1 MALKGLSFSEYR
13 GIPRDANILV
23 YSSFFNWMGVGLLW
37 GTLQLFLFQEGIPF
51 ATAGLVLTVWGL
63 TSAGTTLIFGGF
75 ADRYGRKRL
84 VIMGG
89 LVASLTIGIFGLV
102 TEIRLLFAAAV
113 LSGLSEAMYA
123 VVWGALLAEKAG
135 NAKRTSAFSLS
146 FFISTISS
154 AVGGFSAAILVP
166 LRSIYGVDLVTGTR
180 FLYVAAAILSI
191 IGPAMILRIQESRST
206 LFPSS
211 GFHIRFLPTKSRS
224 IVRKYVFA
232 SILIA
237 LGAGMVIPLMTG
249 WADLRFGVT
258 YDVSAPILQG
268 VNSIAMGL
276 ANLLVPSLSRRFG
289 TVKTIVMTQGASTVF
304 LFSIPFLPTFPI
316 VGAVFVVRSM
326 LMMMSNPAQNSLLMG
341 LVPDEERSSA
351 SAISAS
357 LWRLPNSFSTFI
369 GAYLMGLGF
378 LALPFYLCTALYVT
392 AISYFWFAFRHV
404 SLPEEEARLLKEKIV
419 ESAVP
424 IAHTDEIRG

>member
-1 MALKGLSFSEYR
+1 MALKGFSFSEYR

-37 GTLQLFLFQEGIPF
+37 GTLQLFLFQEGISF

-63 TSAGTTLIFGGF
+63 TSAGTTLIFGGV
-75 ADRYGRKRL
+75 ADRYGRKKL

-102 TEIRLLFAAAV
+102 TDIRLLFGAAV

-123 VVWGALLAEKAG
+123 VAWGALLAEKAG

-146 FFISTISS
+146 FFISTVSS

-180 FLYVAAAILSI
+180 FLYIAAAILSI
-191 IGPAMILRIQESRST
+191 IGPLMILRIQESRSR
-206 LFPSS
+206 LLQPE
-211 GFHIRFLPTKSRS
+211 GFHIRFLPTKSRI

-232 SILIA
+232 SIMIA

-249 WADLRFGVT
+249 WVDLRFGVT

-276 ANLLVPSLSRRFG
+276 ANLLVPTLSRRFG
-289 TVKTIVMTQGASTVF
+289 TVKTIVMTQGASTIF
-304 LFSIPFLPTFPI
+304 LFSIPFLPSFPI

-404 SLPEEEARLLKEKIV
+404 SLPEEEVRFVKKEMV

-424 IAHTDEIRG
+424 IAAADEIRG